1 MTNSVRVL
9 IINQDVYFY
18 GKLAVFFLSILL
30 SFLQSSANI
39 LLELLKHTPVL
50 LVMAFFMIWVGCW
63 LPLVAILAI
72 TRNWQIHK
80 SLQPEQKVPLLVSL
94 YLLVP
99 VILWGFQWLNL
110 GSFSDYGLVGQVSI
124 FPSLLLGFGL
134 GVFILAIVFF
144 GQICLG
150 WCYLEKPNIKLIPS
164 SFLTIFLVAWFVG
177 GIEELVFRGFL
188 LTKLEQNY
196 SIWLAAIISSLV
208 FAILH
213 LVWEQK
219 ETIPQLPGLWL
230 MGMILVLARLTD
242 GNNLGIAWGLHAG
255 WVWAIATIDTVGLI
269 TYTDKISAWVTGKN
283 KKPLAGLTGIM
294 SILATGVV
302 LLFMSTSA
310 FTCQASKILMF

>member
-1 MTNSVRVL
+1 M
-9 IINQDVYFY
+9 
-18 GKLAVFFLSILL
+18 SIVL
-30 SFLQSSANI
+30 SFLESSANI
-39 LLELLKHTPVL
+39 VLELLKHTPVL

-63 LPLVAILAI
+63 LPLVAILTI

-99 VILWGFQWLNL
+99 FILWGFQWLNL
-110 GSFSDYGLVGQVSI
+110 GSFSDYGLVGKVSI
-124 FPSLLLGFGL
+124 FPSLLIGFGL
-134 GVFILAIVFF
+134 GVFILVIVFF
-144 GQICLG
+144 GQIRLG

-213 LVWEQK
+213 LIWEQR

-255 WVWAIATIDTVGLI
+255 WVWAIATIDTLGLI

-283 KKPLAGLTGIM
+283 KKPLAGLTGII
-294 SILATGVV
+294 SILATGVA
-302 LLFMSTSA
+302 LLFISA
-310 FTCQASKILMF
+310 TN